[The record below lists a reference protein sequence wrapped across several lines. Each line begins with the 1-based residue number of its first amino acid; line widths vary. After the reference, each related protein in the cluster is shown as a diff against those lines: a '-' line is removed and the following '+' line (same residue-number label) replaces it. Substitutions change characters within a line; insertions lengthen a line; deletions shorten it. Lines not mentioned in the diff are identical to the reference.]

1 MKSQVR
7 RADGSTVEVSVS
19 SIDLDKDVVLR
30 ADGTRYTEADAVC
43 DADEIVARR
52 RAPGGGRRSLQGTSG
67 ASPQIGVRLPS
78 DLKNRLRERAA
89 HDGVRE
95 SDVVRQAIEA
105 FLAS

>member
-7 RADGSTVEVSVS
+7 QPDGSTVEATVS
-19 SIDLDKDVVLR
+19 SIDLDKEVVLR
-30 ADGTRYTEADAVC
+30 ADGTRYVEADAVA
-43 DADEIVARR
+43 DAEEISARR
-52 RAPGGGRRSLQGTSG
+52 RAPGGGRRSLEGVSG
-67 ASPQIGVRLPS
+67 ESPQIGVRLPT

-95 SDVVRQAIEA
+95 SDVVRQALEA